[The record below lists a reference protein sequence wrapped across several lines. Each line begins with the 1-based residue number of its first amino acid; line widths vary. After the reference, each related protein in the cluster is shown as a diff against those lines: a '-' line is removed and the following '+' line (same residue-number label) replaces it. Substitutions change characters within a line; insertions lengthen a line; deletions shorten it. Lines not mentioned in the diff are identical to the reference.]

1 MTRRIVISTERSEWR
16 NLYEILDGNGF
27 RDFGDAGFEGLLGGG
42 EGDAEGAVGLVDL
55 ALGALADRGHD
66 AVHTDFRG
74 LFHKPFEAVVVLG
87 GAAGDGEPVGMA
99 APAGEGLEH
108 LGLGPLGVVVDQS
121 AAEHR
126 PEPVDHVNLVA
137 GAVPQHAAAVAG
149 LVGVQPAEAAVGLI
163 CVEQFH
169 YIRMISTSPSMPTL
183 MIWEALPVES
193 VSMEGGTTKSTA
205 SLIS

>member
-1 MTRRIVISTERSEWR
+1 
-16 NLYEILDGNGF
+16 
-27 RDFGDAGFEGLLGGG
+27 
-42 EGDAEGAVGLVDL
+42 
-55 ALGALADRGHD
+55 
-66 AVHTDFRG
+66 
-74 LFHKPFEAVVVLG
+74 
-87 GAAGDGEPVGMA
+87 MA

-108 LGLGPLGVVVDQS
+108 LGLGPLGVVIDQS

-126 PEPVDHVNLVA
+126 PETVDHVNLVA

-149 LVGVQPAEAAVGLI
+149 LVGVQPAEAAVGLV
-163 CVEQFH
+163 CVEELHRFLRFARNDKDH
-169 YIRMISTSPSMPTL
+169 IRIISISPSIPTL